1 MTWMLRATY
10 SYFVCCRL
18 ARKDP
23 IIPSHLCRVLG
34 EKLTDYHRKRQT
46 ALNDMAPPPP
56 ADMPLAQRVM
66 ALAQTLQF
74 AWFMGHVTLLF
85 CTVRYALSYL
95 TFNYYSRWAT
105 FTYRTSFIAAAV
117 TYGIVVYKAFRA
129 RARQGKTQ
137 QAQVGMLADENVH
150 YLSKVHTV

>member
-1 MTWMLRATY
+1 
-10 SYFVCCRL
+10 
-18 ARKDP
+18 
-23 IIPSHLCRVLG
+23 
-34 EKLTDYHRKRQT
+34 
-46 ALNDMAPPPP
+46 MAPPPP
-56 ADMPLAQRVM
+56 ADMPLTQRVM

-85 CTVRYALSYL
+85 CTVRYGLSYL

-150 YLSKVHTV
+150 YLSMCVTAF

>member
-1 MTWMLRATY
+1 VEVESDVFPFSSVDQLVENT
-10 SYFVCCRL
+10 
-18 ARKDP
+18 
-23 IIPSHLCRVLG
+23 IISSHLCRVLQYSV
-34 EKLTDYHRKRQT
+34 TDHQQQQQVT
-46 ALNDMAPPPP
+46 LNDMAPPPP
-56 ADMPLAQRVM
+56 ADMPLTQRVM

-150 YLSKVHTV
+150 YLSMFVTN